1 MLNITEEQ
9 QTRLMGYL
17 NTVPKAG
24 FGDIA
29 ETLEFCNIVAIIN
42 SPERELAEIQRA
54 NLLIFLDKA
63 SITGRE
69 AGRLCELKK
78 VIADMPIKRNEVLK

>member
-17 NTVPKAG
+17 DTVPKIG
-24 FGDIA
+24 FSNIA

-54 NLLIFLDKA
+54 NLLIFLDRA
-63 SITGRE
+63 SIPGRE
-69 AGRLCELKK
+69 AEKLCELKK
-78 VIADMPIKRNEVLK
+78 AIADMPIKGSEVLK